1 MGKKATIQFTDVP
14 YTQDSFGLTM
24 SGASAS
30 FEINGPW
37 DSSYLIPGYTK
48 EDATIGLYNYIIDN
62 LPVGTDITVSK
73 TSDTVNL
80 FSESCTSVK
89 FYNTTGGSTT
99 QILAGNLNHNGLTTT
114 YAVVSSQNWTSNYT
128 VGSNIINLTW
138 SGASDPEGSIKGYDL
153 SYKIG
158 TSNTWFTVPFI
169 PTSDGGASY
178 DVTITQQ
185 VTHVFRVRTVDTT
198 NLVSDYVYFTQSIT
212 PIFQISSTSNLQS
225 TSACPLAN
233 PNVTVYLTTATPSI
247 NTYVY
252 NDVANTSPFN
262 GTRTSVFSGA
272 GSSPRSWKIGTPT
285 NVYYSCTIDST
296 GKIINNPLLCTLTLA
311 YNSGLIS
318 SKTNAA
324 LTACNYPV
332 IINNNVY
339 WAPTQTLI
347 VGTILYT
354 TTTLTTVVALG
365 YYHIYSQDPIT
376 QLESEYII
384 RVGSAGNILERNTY
398 SSFCA
403 NTGGGSTGGGGGG
416 GGGCI
421 DPLVSILLPNGITKI
436 AAEIKVN
443 DIILTVHEITKELG
457 EFKVLSK
464 KIITQPKVIVKFTD
478 GTEIKVSDT
487 HKFLMSDDTWKQ
499 IFMLKGNETVKGLE
513 NDKTIEEIIK
523 IGEGDVVMFE
533 IDDAHTYISDGL
545 ISHNLKEYLSVA
557 MDADFPSAL

>member
-14 YTQDSFGLTM
+14 YGLDFFGLTM

-30 FEINGPW
+30 FEMYLAW
-37 DSSYLIPGYTK
+37 DGTSLSPGYTK
-48 EDATIGLYNYIIDN
+48 EDATISLYDYIDN
-62 LPVGTDITVSK
+62 NLPIGTDITISK
-73 TSDTVNL
+73 TTDTVNL
-80 FSESCTSVK
+80 FSESCTFVN

-99 QILAGNLNHNGLTTT
+99 PISSGNLNHNGFTST

-138 SGASDPEGSIKGYDL
+138 SGASDPEYSIKGYDL

-178 DVTITQQ
+178 DVAITQQ

-233 PNVTVYLTTATPSI
+233 PNVPVYLTSATPSI
-247 NTYVY
+247 NSYVY
-252 NDVANTSPFN
+252 NDVANTSAFN
-262 GTRTSVFSGA
+262 GTRTSVLSGT
-272 GSSPRSWKIGTPT
+272 GSSARSWKIGTPT
-285 NVYYSCTIDST
+285 NIYYSCTIDST
-296 GKIINNPLLCTLTLA
+296 GKIINNPLLCTLA

-318 SKTNAA
+318 SKTSAA

-339 WAPTQTLI
+339 WLSSQTLS
-347 VGTILYT
+347 VGTVLYT

-376 QLESEYII
+376 QLESEFII
-384 RVGSAGNILERNTY
+384 RVGSSGQILERNTY

-403 NTGGGSTGGGGGG
+403 YTGGGSSGGGG
-416 GGGCI
+416 GGGCV

-436 AAEIKVN
+436 AAEVKVN

-499 IFMLKGNETVKGLE
+499 IFMLKGDETVKGLE

-533 IDDAHTYISDGL
+533 IEEAHTYISDGL
-545 ISHNLKEYLSVA
+545 ISHNKLLYYYSLEDSITSNY
-557 MDADFPSAL
+557 P